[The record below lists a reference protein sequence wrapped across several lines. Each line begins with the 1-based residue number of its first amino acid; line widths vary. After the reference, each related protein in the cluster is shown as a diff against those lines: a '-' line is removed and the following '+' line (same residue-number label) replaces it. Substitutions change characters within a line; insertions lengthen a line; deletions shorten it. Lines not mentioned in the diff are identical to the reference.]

1 MSLIVDKI
9 KCLEESD
16 ENGADDIYL
25 ITFRGRTLAPFE
37 SNLGSL
43 GPGAAWSDFDTGE
56 THGTDVGIAK
66 TFSDAVYAVMMVD
79 EDDGKDISGDAVY
92 AVMMVDEDDGKD
104 ISGDAVLG
112 AWKAQTDL
120 AWKSA
125 MLGMVAGGID
135 TSSPAGR
142 TAGFTAVRNA

>member
-79 EDDGKDISGDAVY
+79 EDDGKDISGDAV
-92 AVMMVDEDDGKD
+92 
-104 ISGDAVLG
+104 LG